1 MNDSYTTVE
10 GNVTFPPQQKFGKE
24 AGTPFV
30 TFGIAQNRT
39 RRDANG
45 DIVGAGT
52 SFYEV
57 IAFRALG
64 TNALDSVRKGEPVV
78 VHGRLRISDWD
89 EDGHTRTKAQ
99 IDATSIGHNL
109 TFGTT
114 EFTKRRKA
122 APPSHDRVDVEVNG
136 SRVQVSPDGE
146 VVGDYPTSA
155 PEVELPSEMEEQ
167 FDRSEGSAA

>member
-10 GNVTFPPQQKFGKE
+10 GNVTFPPQQKFGRE

-39 RRDANG
+39 RREPNG
-45 DIVGAGT
+45 DVVNLGT

-57 IAFRALG
+57 VAFRALG
-64 TNALDSVRKGEPVV
+64 VNALASVHKGDPVV

-109 TFGTT
+109 TFGVSA
-114 EFTKRRKA
+114 FTKRRRV
-122 APPSHDRVDVEVNG
+122 APASQDRVDLEVNG
-136 SRVQVSPDGE
+136 VTVQVTADGE
-146 VVGDYPTSA
+146 VLDGPPDPGDAHLAAQTEDLTDGST
-155 PEVELPSEMEEQ
+155 
-167 FDRSEGSAA
+167 GSAA